1 MYLTYEEYAAIYD
14 TMPAKDFDRLNF
26 EACHHIDRLT
36 AGVDGVKK
44 LKVAFPVDEDSSA
57 AVKRCAAH
65 IVNLLYQ
72 IQEAEKSASSGRGF
86 TETENGLHGKVV
98 SSVTAGN
105 ESISYAVGTSAKT
118 SIDKAVSDRNERIKL
133 LRETVREYLSGV
145 TDANGVNLLYM
156 GVYPYVV

>member
-14 TMPAKDFDRLNF
+14 AMPAKDFDRLNF
-26 EACHHIDRLT
+26 EACRHIDRLT

-44 LKVAFPVDEDSSA
+44 LKVAFPTDEDSSA
-57 AVKRCAAH
+57 AVKHCAAH
-65 IVNLLYQ
+65 IVNILYQ
-72 IQEAEKSASSGRGF
+72 IQEAEKSASLGRGF

-105 ESISYAVGTSAKT
+105 ESISYAVGNSAKT